1 MSNVPVGKCFSFLMM
16 GDLMVV
22 VAENFIWD
30 FLFKE
35 LFCEGN
41 VYELHRCTSQK
52 QKHTTMPIMYP

>member
-1 MSNVPVGKCFSFLMM
+1 MM